1 MTKQTFITTK
11 PTRKIKWDHKEN
23 LINPKEGGN
32 KGKRRKK
39 QMGQIQTNNEITG
52 LILTIS
58 IVI

>member
-39 QMGQIQTNNEITG
+39 
-52 LILTIS
+52 
-58 IVI
+58 

>member
-39 QMGQIQTNNEITG
+39 IDGTNTNKQ
-52 LILTIS
+52 
-58 IVI
+58 